1 MTSAIPAPVSRLR
14 RVVVIVIIVAF
25 ALAAIGGIVVLL
37 GGELGETAL
46 RVIGTTAVV
55 GGFSVAVLC
64 CAALLGRRLEA
75 IGIVG
80 VAVSVI
86 AAAFVIWTIW
96 YNGEFG
102 TLWEV
107 LGKVTGTAVALSA
120 ALALASLLLLLADR
134 RRAAVRAGLVITLA
148 LFAVVA
154 VLIIYLIW
162 ASDTVDGQIYPRVL
176 GITAILAALGA
187 VVVPVMSLL
196 MPDVRP
202 GVLSHVAVTR
212 LEGEAIRRGMTP
224 DDLVDA
230 LLAASPISSSQEDR

>member
-107 LGKVTGTAVALSA
+107 LSKVTGTAVALSA

-212 LEGEAIRRGMTP
+212 LEGEAIRRGITP

>member
-134 RRAAVRAGLVITLA
+134 RRAAVRAGLMITLA